1 MLAQILS
8 VILLLSLLVPL
19 TGCGGGGGG
28 GGVRA
33 ISGRVVDDG
42 TLAGIRGARVVGPAG
57 QETSTDAN
65 GLYVLTGISTAASLI
80 TFTANGYETIRV
92 NVGASPSDLSLD
104 TTYLR
109 PASLA
114 GRGHVT
120 GVITEAGSGIAGAL
134 VLAAGVTA
142 TTRSDGSYT
151 LYNVPTGFQTVL
163 ATSPNGLKGGSIN
176 VTVSELSISVA
187 NIALSVQPPPPPI
200 Q

>member
-1 MLAQILS
+1 MLAKVLG

-28 GGVRA
+28 GGTRT

-42 TLAGIRGARVVGPAG
+42 TLAGIRSARVVGPAG

-65 GLYVLTGISTAASLI
+65 GLYVLSGISTAAVVI
-80 TFTANGYETIRV
+80 TITANSYETIRV
-92 NVGASPSDLSLD
+92 TAGASPSDLSLD
-104 TTYLR
+104 TTFLR

-114 GRGHVT
+114 GRGHIT
-120 GVITEAGSGIAGAL
+120 GVITEGGSGIGGAL
-134 VLAAGVTA
+134 VQAAGVTA
-142 TTRSDGSYT
+142 TTRSNGTYT

-163 ATSPNGLKGGSIN
+163 ATSANGLKGGSTN